1 MIPYSR
7 NIVLRLNIINNFFGA
22 IHKLP
27 QKSIVVAIKK
37 MLFMHFPYMQIVSIA
52 FLNRKIFM
60 TIHQVRI

>member
-7 NIVLRLNIINNFFGA
+7 NIVLRSNIINNFFGA

-37 MLFMHFPYMQIVSIA
+37 NAIHAFSIKQIVSIA
-52 FLNRKIFM
+52 FWIAKFL
-60 TIHQVRI
+60 